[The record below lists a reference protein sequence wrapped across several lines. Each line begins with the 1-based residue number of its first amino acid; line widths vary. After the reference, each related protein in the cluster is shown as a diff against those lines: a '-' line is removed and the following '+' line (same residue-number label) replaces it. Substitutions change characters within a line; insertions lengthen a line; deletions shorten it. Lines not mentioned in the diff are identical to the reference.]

1 MKKNLFIVLSFVAV
15 LLAWCTSDQISQID
29 PDTWTSKHWTTVDES
44 FSSQLNDFQ
53 YIQDLENYLSFNKLS
68 ISQDQPYTSD
78 FSFSADF
85 DKNSSVQWWIEFS
98 QSKISKSHDLETSNI
113 QISIKAEDPNGTSD
127 PFDLF
132 WNLTLLYQDNE
143 MYAKLHQFQLN
154 MWEWNTVAK
163 MYSLLSDLLIEKWVN
178 LEVNSWWVISIDQDE
193 NERILNIVSNLKNTL
208 AANDTVSNLSK
219 LINAANWFID
229 LWISADGLQL
239 TSQESTYFQ
248 DWKESIQK
256 SFTWHFEWSQSAF
269 DLSFTASKNWL
280 DFHLYN
286 IQSYDSSTSSYVD
299 TDAEF
304 LCSIQQDGKSEY
316 LIDFASFKSQ
326 QKTTSLNWTI
336 KYGDTVKF
344 SADFVLEPLELI
356 SWESISWELKWTLI
370 KKSWV
375 WDSEIPEL
383 TGNILSL
390 SDLLS
395 SL

>member
-1 MKKNLFIVLSFVAV
+1 MKRNLFIVLSFVAV

-29 PDTWTSKHWTTVDES
+29 PATWTSKHWTTVDES

-53 YIQDLENYLSFNKLS
+53 YIQDLENYLSFNRLS

-132 WNLTLLYQDNE
+132 WNLTLLYQNNE

-154 MWEWNTVAK
+154 MWEWNAVAK

-286 IQSYDSSTSSYVD
+286 IQSYDSSTSSYVN

-304 LCSIQQDGKSEY
+304 LFSIQQDGKSEY

-344 SADFVLEPLELI
+344 SADFILEPLELI
-356 SWESISWELKWTLI
+356 SWESISWELKWTLT
-370 KKSWV
+370 KKSWA

>member
-29 PDTWTSKHWTTVDES
+29 PATWTSKHWTTVDES

-132 WNLTLLYQDNE
+132 WNLTLLYQNNE

-154 MWEWNTVAK
+154 MWEWNAVAK

-178 LEVNSWWVISIDQDE
+178 LEVNSWWIISIDQDE

-286 IQSYDSSTSSYVD
+286 IQSYDSSTSSYVN

-304 LCSIQQDGKSEY
+304 LCSIHQDGRSEY
-316 LIDFASFKSQ
+316 SIDFASFKSQ

-356 SWESISWELKWTLI
+356 SWESISWKLKWTLT
-370 KKSWV
+370 KKSWA